1 MERSERKALEAER
14 AKAAIVEAA
23 ARVFGARGYH
33 GSTMEDLA
41 REAGYAVGSLYN
53 YFGGKEELYWAV
65 LETIDRALQD
75 AGEVER
81 ADTMAFRERLESLL
95 RRGFAAVKQ
104 FKGFFATF
112 FLEVATFDVKLGS
125 ELSALKDRV
134 IARTIGSFEELVKVG
149 IERGEVREV
158 DTRDAA
164 FLLLGVFAA
173 AFGRW
178 TLGDLSGAF
187 EDHIPRMVDLVYEG
201 MAPTPTE
208 AA

>member
-1 MERSERKALEAER
+1 MERSERKALEVER
-14 AKAAIVEAA
+14 AKASIVEAA

-65 LETIDRALQD
+65 IETIDRALRE

-81 ADTMAFRERLESLL
+81 ADAMGFREQLESLL
-95 RRGFAAVKQ
+95 RRGFDAVKQ

-125 ELSALKDRV
+125 DFGALKDQV
-134 IARTIGSFEELVKVG
+134 IARTVGWFEELVRMGV
-149 IERGEVREV
+149 ERGEVRDV

-164 FLLLGVFAA
+164 FFLLGVFAA

-187 EDHIPRMVDLVYEG
+187 EDHIPRLVDLVYEG
-201 MAPTPTE
+201 LAPSPTE

>member
-1 MERSERKALEAER
+1 MERSERKALEIER
-14 AKAAIVEAA
+14 AKAAIVDAA

-65 LETIDRALQD
+65 VETIDRTLREAGPVDGDED
-75 AGEVER
+75 AE
-81 ADTMAFRERLESLL
+81 FRERLDALL
-95 RRGFAAVKQ
+95 RRSFAAVEE

-125 ELSALKDRV
+125 ELGALKDRM
-134 IARTIGSFEELVKVG
+134 IARTVGWFEELVRAG
-149 IERGEVREV
+149 IERGEVRAV

-164 FLLLGVFAA
+164 FFLMGVVTA

-178 TLGDLSGAF
+178 TLGDLPETF
-187 EDHIPRMVDLVYEG
+187 EDHIPRMLDLVYDG
-201 MAPTPTE
+201 LAPGTTE
-208 AA
+208 AT